1 MVLNDTTNY
10 NGLLQR
16 CEHWTNLGTGAITG
30 DADLKKQF
38 INHINV
44 AQHELFMLALESQ
57 DGLDV
62 DDHKHGDLKYFTTPL
77 TTNRSYTFDIS
88 NRILE
93 WERVDV
99 SYDGTEYNRAQPIDS
114 KELGY
119 ALGND
124 DNVDDR
130 FTKVSPYYDPK
141 GNYIDLYPKAEQA
154 DVDAG
159 GEIRMEWSRE
169 TNEFALDGSD
179 DSKEA
184 FIARPFHEQIAIQ
197 AAYKWLIVNKSSN
210 GSLLSRIEGLI
221 QRGED
226 AIKNHFSNR
235 LADQRF
241 VLGSSVKH
249 KDYE

>member
-16 CEHWTNLGTGAITG
+16 CEHYTNLGLGAISG
-30 DADLKKQF
+30 DTSLKKQF

-44 AQHELFMLALESQ
+44 AQHELFMLALDAQ
-57 DGLDV
+57 DGWDV
-62 DDHKHGDLKYFTTPL
+62 DDHKHADLKIFTTPL

-99 SYDGTEYNRAQPIDS
+99 SYDGEDYNRAQPIDS
-114 KELGY
+114 KELGFGF
-119 ALGND
+119 GND
-124 DNVDDR
+124 DEIDNR
-130 FTKVSPYYDPK
+130 FSKNKPYYDPK
-141 GNYIDLYPKAEQA
+141 GNSILLFPKAEQS

-169 TNEFALDGSD
+169 TNEFSLDGAD
-179 DSKEA
+179 DDKEA

-197 AAYKWLIVNKSSN
+197 AAYRWLIVNKSNN
-210 GSLLSRIEGLI
+210 GSLLSRMEGLI
-221 QRGED
+221 ERGEQ
-226 AIKNHFSNR
+226 AIRKHFGSR
-235 LADQRF
+235 ESDRKF
-241 VLGSSVKH
+241 VLRSSVDH
-249 KDYE
+249 KNYE